1 MATPIA
7 QVPIC
12 WPLPSLAETVTSDH
26 ASAACYCGS
35 ENIGVVAVVISE
47 LKLRDVQR
55 HIFGADFVECA
66 DNAAL
71 QDRPKTLNRV
81 GMHRAHDVL
90 MRVVIDLFVREL
102 FFQIVAIAGPRVG
115 RQQANLVGNGLVD
128 ELEHGFRIDALENL
142 GNYFALALNGAHDL
156 DLAPTGI
163 ARAAAPLIPMAV
175 LVLAAD
181 VGFVNLDN
189 AHEFLKFRV
198 LESGADAVAHVP
210 SRLVGAEAHVAV
222 DLPGAD
228 TLLAGRHEVDDAEPL
243 PQIDIRIFEDRAD
256 EVRKPIGAPLAA
268 VGAFPAILHG
278 LEGIDARRATARAIG
293 PIRPAL
299 GDQVTVAGI
308 LVREGRLKLSDGH
321 LHDLLGLFPGHDWAS
336 HV

>member
-1 MATPIA
+1 MVTLVAP
-7 QVPIC
+7 VR
-12 WPLPSLAETVTSDH
+12 WPLSSLAETVTSDH
-26 ASAACYCGS
+26 ASAACYRGS
-35 ENIGVVAVVISE
+35 ENIGVVAVVVAE
-47 LKLRDVQR
+47 LKFGDVQR
-55 HIFGADFVECA
+55 HIFGANLVEGA
-66 DNAAL
+66 NNAAL
-71 QDRPKTLNRV
+71 QDRPETLNRV
-81 GMHRAHDVL
+81 RVNRADNVL
-90 MRVVIDLFVREL
+90 MRVVIDLLVREFL
-102 FFQIVAIAGPRVG
+102 FQIVAIAGPRVG
-115 RQQANLVGNGLVD
+115 CQQANLVGNGLID
-128 ELEHGFRIDALENL
+128 EFEHGFRVDALENL
-142 GNYFALALNGAHDL
+142 GDHFAFALNGAHDL

-163 ARAAAPLIPMAV
+163 ARTAAPLIPMAV
-175 LVLAAD
+175 LVLPAD
-181 VGFVNLDN
+181 VGFVHLDN

-228 TLLAGRHEVDDAEPL
+228 TLLTGRHEVDDAEPL
-243 PQIDIRIFEDRAD
+243 PQINIRVLEDRPH

-268 VGAFPAILHG
+268 VGAFPAVLHG

-293 PIRPAL
+293 AIRPAL

-308 LVREGRLKLSDGH
+308 LVGEGRLKLSDGH